1 LPIKTDG
8 SIDASVTYESVS
20 EHLGSAVQGTSVDL
34 SEDGSELGRAAE
46 VHKIKKTYKI
56 TCAKGGKKGAKGI
69 NGDAGKKDDRSDIEA
84 VILGTIAL
92 KGS

>member
-1 LPIKTDG
+1 MSK
-8 SIDASVTYESVS
+8 
-20 EHLGSAVQGTSVDL
+20 HLSSAIEGEAVEL
-34 SEDGSELGRAAE
+34 SEDGLELGSFAE
-46 VHKIKKTYKI
+46 VHRIKKTYKI

-84 VILGTIAL
+84 VVLGAIAL

>member
-1 LPIKTDG
+1 MTHD
-8 SIDASVTYESVS
+8 SVS
-20 EHLGSAVQGTSVDL
+20 QHLGSAVEGTSVEL
-34 SEDGSELGRAAE
+34 SEDGRELGEASD
-46 VHKIKKTYKI
+46 VHRIKKTYKI

-69 NGDAGKKDDRSDIEA
+69 NGEAGKKDDRSDIEA